1 MKRYEDMT
9 REERIEDSDKV
20 AVAALQEEL
29 IKGLKKKL
37 PKAVIPSNDLKS
49 IAIDVVE
56 AWLKSK
62 AAKDWIK
69 KRYGRK

>member
-1 MKRYEDMT
+1 MT
-9 REERIEDSDKV
+9 REERIEHSDKV

-29 IKGLKKKL
+29 TKGLKKKL

-62 AAKDWIK
+62 GAKDWIK
-69 KRYGRK
+69 ELSTR